1 MKKSWKSFIAVTAAT
16 AAMAAAMSFSSFA
29 AVAKVGD
36 TEYDDLQTAVNSGD
50 KVVVDLLEDV
60 TLTDGLVI
68 GAEKDVTIQCKAED
82 PKTITMREWGIT
94 IGRLNQGISN
104 VKFINCKIDE
114 VVVNHHGVE
123 DGKDGETTNL
133 FTNTNLTLDHV
144 NWHLKSGGD
153 KIGKHGIF
161 LDADTKL
168 YITNKSAVDIS
179 GFNSS
184 GSTGLYQDAS
194 DRDGSMQPVNIVIS
208 DVSELSISDCGYG
221 GITVDE
227 PNMTVRNHSKINVTN
242 CGQNGGRGGI
252 QCLGN
257 TRVEEY
263 SSIVSDYNVGWR
275 QGAFFNHLYLDGTST
290 MSVCGNKGENGL
302 IIGGHGVMEPD
313 AELYVNHNEGTGL
326 KVHTGQN
333 FYYGDVQIKSEAK
346 VSICENGKSGLDN
359 YYNFSAESGSRLI
372 IEKNQNSGIRNY
384 NEMSLYA
391 GAILENGT
399 EESGGGI
406 LNTGEIINKAQSTAN
421 LTIGPGVRICNNHAS
436 AYGGGLYNGENG
448 TAELADGVILYNNH
462 ADTGADDI
470 YNTAG
475 QKITFSTVGSDWNL
489 DDCSHRID
497 GWYDDT
503 EETKGTRWNADGL
516 PEERH
521 MVLVTPDTYE
531 TGFQIKAAHGAE
543 IYEATSYP
551 IDKKADGED
560 EIGTVSQG
568 KRIKFTLTSRL
579 PKLLAR
585 YVVTAS
591 NASPANSARE
601 IHKVRVHSASGAGT
615 VRVHSASGA
624 ETVRVYS
631 ASGARRASSVSGDNY
646 DNEISVQTLS
656 ADEKYAIPDSVVETM
671 VFHDEMNRYLK
682 FRDGTLRVTAGRAGK
697 EVPSGYYTVTASGS
711 NAFRVEV
718 DLVKLFNTG
727 IIDYKDLTG
736 EEPITV
742 TYEAVVTDD
751 AIQGDELFN
760 EAWVN
765 NGEHDSVEGDV
776 LDKKVPSTGGM
787 GRGMFTGLGLLFMGT
802 AAAAGKRKRSM

>member
-1 MKKSWKSFIAVTAAT
+1 MKKSWKSFITVTAAAAAMT
-16 AAMAAAMSFSSFA
+16 AAMAFSSLA
-29 AVAKVGD
+29 AVAKVGE
-36 TEYDDLQTAVNSGD
+36 TKYDDLQEAVNSGD

-68 GAEKDVTIQCKAED
+68 GAGKDVTIQCTAED
-82 PKTITMREWGIT
+82 PKTITMEKWGIT
-94 IGRLNQGISN
+94 TGSLNQKISN

-114 VVVNHHGVE
+114 VVENHHGVE
-123 DGKDGETTNL
+123 DGKDGATTNL

-144 NWHLKSGGD
+144 NWKLKSGGD
-153 KIGKHGIF
+153 QIGKHGIF

-168 YITNKSAVDIS
+168 YITNKSVVDIS

-194 DRDGSMQPVNIVIS
+194 DRDGSMPPVEIVIS
-208 DVSELSISDCGYG
+208 DGSELLLSDCGYG

-275 QGAFFNHLYLDGTST
+275 QGAFFNHLYLDGTSN

-302 IIGGHGVMEPD
+302 IIGGNGVMEPG
-313 AELYVNHNEGTGL
+313 AELYVDHNEGTGL

-359 YYNFSAESGSRLI
+359 YYKFSAEAGARLTV
-372 IEKNQNSGIRNY
+372 EKNQGSGIRNY

-391 GAILENGT
+391 GSILENRTG
-399 EESGGGI
+399 ESGAGI
-406 LNTGEIINKAQSTAN
+406 LNTGAVINKAQSTAK
-421 LTIGPGVRICNNHAS
+421 LTIGPGVRICNNHAD

-448 TAELADGVILYNNH
+448 TAELAYGVILYNNH

-470 YNTAG
+470 YNTDG
-475 QKITFSTVGSDWNL
+475 QKITFNSVGNSWIL

-497 GWYDDT
+497 GWYDDM
-503 EETKGTRWNADGL
+503 EKTKGSRWNADGL

-521 MVLVTPDTYE
+521 MVLASPDTYE
-531 TGFQIKAAHGAE
+531 AEFQIKAAHGAE
-543 IYEATSYP
+543 IYEATDYP
-551 IDKKADGED
+551 IDKKANGED
-560 EIGTVSQG
+560 EIGTVKQG
-568 KRIKFTLTSRL
+568 SRITFTLESKL

-591 NASPANSARE
+591 NASPANSSRK
-601 IHKVRVHSASGAGT
+601 IRKVRVHSASGA
-615 VRVHSASGA
+615 RRASGA
-624 ETVRVYS
+624 NAY
-631 ASGARRASSVSGDNY
+631 DY
-646 DNEISVQTLS
+646 DNEISEQVLS
-656 ADEKYAIPDSVVETM
+656 ADEKYVIPDQVVEIM
-671 VFHDEMNRYLK
+671 IFHDEMNRYLK
-682 FRDGTLRVTAGRAGK
+682 FTDGSVRVTAGRAGR
-697 EVPSGYYTVTASGS
+697 EVPYDYYEVTASGS

-727 IIDYKDLTG
+727 IIDYEDLTN
-736 EEPITV
+736 ENPIMV
-742 TYEAVVTDD
+742 SYEAVVTDD
-751 AIQGDELFN
+751 AIQGDKLFN

-765 NGEHDSVEGDV
+765 DGEHDSVDGDV
-776 LDKKVPSTGGM
+776 LDEKVPSTGGM
-787 GRGMFTGLGLLFMGT
+787 GRGMFTYMGLLFMG
-802 AAAAGKRKRSM
+802 AAAAASWKRKRNM